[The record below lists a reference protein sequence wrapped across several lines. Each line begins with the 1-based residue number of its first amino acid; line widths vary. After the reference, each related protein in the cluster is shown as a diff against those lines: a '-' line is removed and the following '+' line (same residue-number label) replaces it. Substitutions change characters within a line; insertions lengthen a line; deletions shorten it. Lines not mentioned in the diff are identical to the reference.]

1 MFANRIYLV
10 VLISDY
16 PLRALSI
23 LSSKVGRN
31 VFYSRENKKTTTNI
45 IFFFFFSIG
54 EKFVATRNESE
65 GRGDV
70 Y

>member
-10 VLISDY
+10 VFISDS
-16 PLRALSI
+16 LRAPFHPFL
-23 LSSKVGRN
+23 K
-31 VFYSRENKKTTTNI
+31 SRKKRVL
-45 IFFFFFSIG
+45 FQRKQEDHDEYYFFFFSIG

>member
-10 VLISDY
+10 VFISDY

-45 IFFFFFSIG
+45 IFFFFSIG

-65 GRGDV
+65 GREDV

>member
-10 VLISDY
+10 VFISDY

-45 IFFFFFSIG
+45 FFFFSIG

-65 GRGDV
+65 GRRDV